1 MTEASCVPAPIR
13 CGSIEMAFGERV
25 WVMGILNVTPDSF
38 SDGGKNFEAHAAI
51 EAGLR
56 LAADGADII
65 DIGGES
71 TRPGAEPV
79 PQQEELRRVLPVI
92 EGILRHR
99 RIPISVDTMK
109 AGVAEAAV
117 AAGAAMINDVS
128 ALRFDPRMGEVAARA
143 GVPLVLMHMRGE
155 PRTMQQGEIVYRDVV
170 AEVAEFLA
178 GAIERA
184 AACGVSRQNI
194 IIDPGIGFGKTVEHN
209 LELIDRLGELRALGR
224 PVLVGPSRKSFI
236 GKILDLPP
244 GERLWGTAAAVAAA
258 VLRGADIV
266 RVHDARE
273 MSEAARVALAVRRRR
288 G

>member
-1 MTEASCVPAPIR
+1 
-13 CGSIEMAFGERV
+13 MAFGERV

-38 SDGGKNFEAHAAI
+38 SDGGKNFEARAAI
-51 EAGLR
+51 GAGLR
-56 LAADGADII
+56 LAAAGADII

-92 EGILRHR
+92 EGILRRR
-99 RIPISVDTMK
+99 RIPISIDTMK

-128 ALRFDPRMGEVAARA
+128 ALRFDPRMGEVAARS

-184 AACGVSRQNI
+184 VSCGVSRENI
-194 IIDPGIGFGKTVEHN
+194 IVDPGIGFGKTVEHN

-236 GKILDLPP
+236 GKILDLLP

-288 G
+288 AGQK